1 MAGDTTPGMAGE
13 CEIVRYRPAH
23 KLQVA
28 KLQTNLWTSDAEL
41 AMRYLEWKY
50 EENPYA
56 QEPLI
61 YLAFYG
67 GELVGMRGFYQSRWE
82 LGSPREAYPILVA
95 DDAAIVPSHRNRRL
109 ATLIMR
115 AALEDLARS
124 GHEYIFNLSGSP
136 VTVVSSLAMGWK
148 SAGPLEAISL
158 ETGLNLA
165 RQGRQLLKRMS
176 FVHRYAESRFLRS
189 PAERDPFSYLDR
201 MSSRKNAD
209 AISIEREA
217 RPDAMAELVS
227 RLGHDGRIRHV
238 RDREFLAWRFRN
250 PLSVYRFLYW
260 GTSPLD
266 GYMVLKCQHSTAP
279 NPARVRIVDLEATSP
294 SIRSEL
300 LDAAIDL
307 GRFRELFAWST
318 TLSDE
323 TRKHL
328 SMRGFK
334 PAELD
339 LRARGWPCVLV
350 RSVSPRPDESKWML
364 GHYRLTDLAD
374 WDMRMLYT
382 MAG

>member
-13 CEIVRYRPAH
+13 YEIVRYRPAH
-23 KLQVA
+23 KSQVA
-28 KLQTNLWTSDAEL
+28 KLQTHLWSSDSSL
-41 AMRYLEWKY
+41 AAQYLEWKY

-56 QEPLI
+56 KEPVI

-82 LGSPREAYPILVA
+82 LGSPREMYSILVA

-115 AALEDLARS
+115 AALDDLARN

-148 SAGPLEAISL
+148 SAGPLEPISL

-165 RQGRQLLKRMS
+165 RQGRRLLKRMS

-250 PLSVYRFLYW
+250 PLSVHRFLYW
-260 GTSPLD
+260 GTSRLE
-266 GYMVLKCQHSTAP
+266 GYLVLKCQHPTAP
-279 NPARVRIVDLEATSP
+279 NPTKVRIVDLEGTSA
-294 SIRSEL
+294 SIRSAL

-307 GRFRELFAWST
+307 GRFRELFAWSA
-318 TLSDE
+318 TLPDE
-323 TRKHL
+323 TRNHL
-328 SMRGFK
+328 SVRGFK